1 MNLIK
6 SKQLSMAGKWL
17 DKIKCRLVC
26 STKIVQDT
34 FLFNLPQPNSAGCEK
49 SFSIYFGLKILCKSV
64 ENRTP
69 MDAANDIQKT
79 RYQSMCCT
87 KWWILRWNNFLFLT
101 RYPYN
106 AQFIEKYPHLDFS
119 SFFRIE
125 VRMFLHFLPWRR
137 GTWNPVNHLPS
148 LFHSPSP
155 RPLPCTLEH
164 SSHNLVW

>member
-1 MNLIK
+1 
-6 SKQLSMAGKWL
+6 
-17 DKIKCRLVC
+17 
-26 STKIVQDT
+26 
-34 FLFNLPQPNSAGCEK
+34 
-49 SFSIYFGLKILCKSV
+49 
-64 ENRTP
+64 

-119 SFFRIE
+119 SFFRNE
-125 VRMFLHFLPWRR
+125 VRMFLHFLPWWR

-148 LFHSPSP
+148 FKLFFRQENKGEHLKWFFVRSLTLNILLKCCDCKHLNFPM
-155 RPLPCTLEH
+155 PCSIVSRSACSVLLKREIVFLNTKINLKRKTLTIVRTA
-164 SSHNLVW
+164 L

>member
-1 MNLIK
+1 
-6 SKQLSMAGKWL
+6 
-17 DKIKCRLVC
+17 
-26 STKIVQDT
+26 
-34 FLFNLPQPNSAGCEK
+34 
-49 SFSIYFGLKILCKSV
+49 
-64 ENRTP
+64 

-119 SFFRIE
+119 SFFRNE
-125 VRMFLHFLPWRR
+125 VRMFLHFLPQWR

-148 LFHSPSP
+148 LLHSPP
-155 RPLPCTLEH
+155 THPPPLPLYARTKLSQSCVINFCRLWVFCLSFRECKTAQRSITDRVVKGSSALFYLARLSVRNTAITLKT
-164 SSHNLVW
+164 VT